1 MKKIFYLVAVIFA
14 MTFVSCGNTANET
27 TEAQTVDTA
36 VVEPVD
42 TQAVEVV
49 DTVAVDT
56 VVDTLN

>member
-14 MTFVSCGNTANET
+14 MTFASCGNTANES

-42 TQAVEVV
+42 T
-49 DTVAVDT
+49 VAVDT
-56 VVDTLN
+56 LI

>member
-27 TEAQTVDTA
+27 AETQVVDTP
-36 VVEPVD
+36 VVEVVD
-42 TQAVEVV
+42 TLQV

-56 VVDTLN
+56 LN